1 MNDPFAQH
9 NPYKPWQSSDKPEQ
23 STQPLDDHLAVPD
36 QIAQRLAQTRRQA
49 VQDLEQQHRRRR
61 TGGTSP
67 LRWTLGAGFAIAA
80 LSAVVIAPQLSL
92 TTPATA
98 TTNQPLPPALIAA
111 DEELEF
117 FESLDLLEWSI
128 ENESTS

>member
-9 NPYKPWQSSDKPEQ
+9 NPYKPWQSSGKPEP
-23 STQPLDDHLAVPD
+23 STQPLDDRLAVPD
-36 QIAQRLAQTRRQA
+36 KIAQRLAQTRRQA
-49 VQDLEQQHRRRR
+49 VQDLEQQHRRRTR
-61 TGGTSP
+61 ETSP
-67 LRWTLGAGFAIAA
+67 LRWTLGAGLAIAA